1 MGRGRR
7 HQDIHI
13 MWSQPDFSSVSKPPC
28 PPFSLRVL
36 RAMFPSSLTLT
47 SYLSRA
53 GKERCVFLFK
63 LVQKPLSH

>member
-47 SYLSRA
+47 SYLFGPAKSVVFSFLNLCRSR
-53 GKERCVFLFK
+53 
-63 LVQKPLSH
+63 